1 MRLFVAYRR
10 PFRHL
15 RIFGQTRGFGIVQ
28 RRRRDDIFQRHYV
41 DGVVLRK
48 RGSSHRRLRMTRSG
62 IRRLRF
68 LALESGGFH
77 RVHRRSTA
85 FGSGGDGELAGG
97 IFRFRLSPRRRDA
110 QLAVEPIRFVRHLRL
125 TFGSV
130 LIGNARHQLNR
141 RRGFP
146 AGFRSARG
154 KFSKRLQYRG
164 RLRNQFRTDARAKD
178 GIGYQ
183 RLARS
188 DRPDRRFAVRHRI
201 R

>member
-1 MRLFVAYRR
+1 MRFFVAHHR
-10 PFRHL
+10 PLRHL
-15 RIFGQTRGFGIVQ
+15 RFFGQTRGFGIVQ
-28 RRRRDDIFQRHYV
+28 RRRRYGFVQRHYV
-41 DGVVLRK
+41 DRFGMRK
-48 RGSSHRRLRMTRSG
+48 RGNTHRRLRMTRG
-62 IRRLRF
+62 GLRRLRV
-68 LALESGGFH
+68 LARESGDFY

-85 FGSGGDGELAGG
+85 FGSGGDSEFAGG